1 MPVVNMLDAK
11 TRLSQLVQAVEN
23 GDETEIVIARNGK
36 PAARLVA
43 IDTAARRPFQ
53 IGTAKGRLVIPE
65 DFDAL
70 DAEVAK
76 GMAEAEAEW
85 RELE

>member
-1 MPVVNMLDAK
+1 MTTVNMLDAK
-11 TRLSQLVQAVEN
+11 TRLSQLVQAVES
-23 GDETEIVIARNGK
+23 GEESEIIIARNGK

-43 IDTAARRPFQ
+43 VVEAVRRPFR
-53 IGTAKGRLVIPE
+53 IGLAKGRLQIPD

-70 DAEVAK
+70 DVEVAK

-85 RELE
+85 RDAD

>member
-1 MPVVNMLDAK
+1 MTTVNMLDAK

-23 GDETEIVIARNGK
+23 GDETEIIIARNGK

-43 IDTAARRPFQ
+43 IGATARKPFQ
-53 IGTAKGRLVIPE
+53 IGLAKGRLQIPE

-70 DAEVAK
+70 DAEVAA
-76 GMAEAEAEW
+76 GMSEAEAEW

>member
-1 MPVVNMLDAK
+1 MLDAK

-23 GDETEIVIARNGK
+23 GEETEIVIARNGK

-43 IDTAARRPFQ
+43 IEEAVRRPFR
-53 IGTAKGRLVIPE
+53 IGMAKGRLQIPD

-70 DAEVAK
+70 DAEVAI
-76 GMAEAEAEW
+76 GMAEAGAEW
-85 RELE
+85 READ

>member
-1 MPVVNMLDAK
+1 MTTVNMLDAK

-23 GDETEIVIARNGK
+23 GDETEIIIARNGK

-43 IDTAARRPFQ
+43 IEPVIRKPFQ
-53 IGTAKGRLVIPE
+53 IGLAKGRLQIPE

-70 DAEVAK
+70 DSEVAV
-76 GMAEAEAEW
+76 GMSEAEAEW

>member
-1 MPVVNMLDAK
+1 MLDAK

-36 PAARLVA
+36 PAARLVPVEA
-43 IDTAARRPFQ
+43 PKRTGFQ
-53 IGTAKGRLVIPE
+53 IGLAKNRLRIPE
-65 DFDAL
+65 NFDTL
-70 DAEVAK
+70 DEAVLK
-76 GMAEAEAEW
+76 GMNEAEAEW